1 MALNHGNENDNYKIN
16 DQEKRFMGFFSKH
29 FIHGIFIK
37 LMLVVHLSWKN
48 VPSVSD

>member
-16 DQEKRFMGFFSKH
+16 DQEKRFMFFF

-37 LMLVVHLSWKN
+37 LMLVVHL
-48 VPSVSD
+48 